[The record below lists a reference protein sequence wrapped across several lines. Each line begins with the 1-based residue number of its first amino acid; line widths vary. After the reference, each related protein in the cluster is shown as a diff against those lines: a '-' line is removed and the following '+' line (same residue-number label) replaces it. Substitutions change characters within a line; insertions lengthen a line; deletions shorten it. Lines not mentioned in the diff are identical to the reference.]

1 MKSNFKGKRISLIEE
16 IVQNI
21 YVHTL
26 RLANEGSHNLKR
38 VGEENESNIRM
49 RAPLR

>member
-21 YVHTL
+21 YVHIL
-26 RLANEGSHNLKR
+26 PEAS
-38 VGEENESNIRM
+38 
-49 RAPLR
+49 